1 MSLKA
6 VRGWVETVT
15 GLRLWLVGSDC
26 GWVETVAGSDCG
38 WVETVAGLR
47 LWLGSDCGVGFRLW
61 LGSDWLGQTVG
72 GFRLWLPWV
81 GFRLWLGS
89 DCG

>member
-1 MSLKA
+1 MSLKT

-38 WVETVAGLR
+38 WVETVAGL
-47 LWLGSDCGVGFRLW
+47 G
-61 LGSDWLGQTVG
+61 
-72 GFRLWLPWV
+72 
-81 GFRLWLGS
+81 
-89 DCG
+89 